1 MFHLIV
7 ERLDS
12 EYIQQQQD
20 LNFIFQGVDHKMG
33 YSIIAYLVLVVVI
46 CF

>member
-1 MFHLIV
+1 MIHLIV

-12 EYIQQQQD
+12 EYIKQQD
-20 LNFIFQGVDHKMG
+20 LNFIFQEVDHKMG

>member
-1 MFHLIV
+1 MIHLIV

-12 EYIQQQQD
+12 EYIQQQD